1 MKKSKKSGGI
11 AIPFLL
17 TFLISLIII
26 GGAALIIYDKINS
39 EDSSLVEMKN
49 EGNSLSDADSHSIL
63 FVLDLSDS
71 VDSAPEDY
79 SSDDEDYSDDDYYD
93 DDDNDD
99 DYWDDDD
106 MDSDND
112 DDEKE
117 IYSEPYTFLL
127 MRSAPV
133 HKQITFIGLPS
144 DMSVGGKTMKET
156 YTGSGASVLCK
167 ETGSA
172 LNVEIDR
179 YMVLDTEAFQKL
191 CNIFGGAN
199 FVVPGGVKGFPS
211 SAGEQY
217 LGPQQMEKLISY
229 GGFSGETQRISTA
242 ASLITAMVNQA
253 NGERIADNLDN
264 TFDTL
269 VNMTETDISALDY
282 QEMKYG
288 IKFLLKF
295 TKPADDDSVSSR
307 AKFITPYG
315 RQSGDS
321 FTVDEAFISELA
333 PYFKEDEQN
342 SENDSSDLDLQT
354 MIPETGA
361 ANE

>member
-1 MKKSKKSGGI
+1 M
-11 AIPFLL
+11 
-17 TFLISLIII
+17 
-26 GGAALIIYDKINS
+26 
-39 EDSSLVEMKN
+39 
-49 EGNSLSDADSHSIL
+49 
-63 FVLDLSDS
+63 
-71 VDSAPEDY
+71 
-79 SSDDEDYSDDDYYD
+79 
-93 DDDNDD
+93 
-99 DYWDDDD
+99 
-106 MDSDND
+106 
-112 DDEKE
+112 
-117 IYSEPYTFLL
+117 
-127 MRSAPV
+127 
-133 HKQITFIGLPS
+133 
-144 DMSVGGKTMKET
+144 
-156 YTGSGASVLCK
+156 
-167 ETGSA
+167 
-172 LNVEIDR
+172 
-179 YMVLDTEAFQKL
+179 
-191 CNIFGGAN
+191 
-199 FVVPGGVKGFPS
+199 VPGGVKGFPS

-333 PYFKEDEQN
+333 PYFREAEQDPESN
-342 SENDSSDLDLQT
+342 SSDSDLQT